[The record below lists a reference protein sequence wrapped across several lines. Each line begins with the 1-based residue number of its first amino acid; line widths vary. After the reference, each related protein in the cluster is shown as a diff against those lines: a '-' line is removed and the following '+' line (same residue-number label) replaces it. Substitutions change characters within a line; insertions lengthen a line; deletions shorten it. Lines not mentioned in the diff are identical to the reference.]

1 MAPSEAVA
9 AHARQTQ
16 PWPPLLATQDSREA
30 GGLLEGGNS
39 YMYGQKVIVDSV
51 DLSSHPRKIPC
62 SFHTEKSSVSYKK
75 WFPLRQAVVFL
86 QAVLLGCCALI
97 ERSAV
102 MSAVEHAHHIPGCA
116 ALQLEHFDALAALS
130 VASASSAAASV
141 AASVSALAASAR
153 RCAGCCS
160 RGMTLFGARQRC
172 RTLFS
177 SPCALT
183 ASARPRS
190 PNALALTVP
199 LRARFAQVHGLP
211 AWQPAPD
218 GQDLWPRL

>member
-1 MAPSEAVA
+1 
-9 AHARQTQ
+9 
-16 PWPPLLATQDSREA
+16 
-30 GGLLEGGNS
+30 
-39 YMYGQKVIVDSV
+39 MYGPKVIVDSV

-62 SFHTEKSSVSYKK
+62 SFHTEKSAFSFKK
-75 WFPLRQAVVFL
+75 WFPLRKLLCSSEASSP
-86 QAVLLGCCALI
+86 LGCCALI

-102 MSAVEHAHHIPGCA
+102 MSAVEHAHHIPGCSA
-116 ALQLEHFDALAALS
+116 MQLEHFDALAALS

-160 RGMTLFGARQRC
+160 RGMTLFDARQRC

-190 PNALALTVP
+190 PNALALTV
-199 LRARFAQVHGLP
+199 LLCARFAQVHGLP

-218 GQDLWPRL
+218 GQDVWPRF

>member
-1 MAPSEAVA
+1 MNPPSI
-9 AHARQTQ
+9 H
-16 PWPPLLATQDSREA
+16 
-30 GGLLEGGNS
+30 
-39 YMYGQKVIVDSV
+39 
-51 DLSSHPRKIPC
+51 
-62 SFHTEKSSVSYKK
+62 EKSVAHFTQKSQR
-75 WFPLRQAVVFL
+75 FPSKSGFRFAKLL
-86 QAVLLGCCALI
+86 CSSEQAVLLGCCALI

-141 AASVSALAASAR
+141 AASVSALAACAR

-218 GQDLWPRL
+218 GQDVWPRF